1 MFFMKN
7 INKILYL
14 IGVFSIVNILIW
26 LYKNNF
32 QNNEPVRWYVSG
44 GFEKMSS
51 DDIQDSI
58 YVNGYMND
66 TLINDVKVASNIAC
80 VIIREH
86 LKKDLNNSDEFKIY
100 SVNKE
105 LWAIYRNDSDKLLLL
120 MQKRD
125 GKILY
130 INSYE

>member
-14 IGVFSIVNILIW
+14 VGVFSIVNILIW
-26 LYKNNF
+26 LYNNNF

-44 GFEKMSS
+44 GFEKMPS

>member
-14 IGVFSIVNILIW
+14 VGVFSIVNILIW
-26 LYKNNF
+26 LYKNNCP
-32 QNNEPVRWYVSG
+32 NNEPIRWYVSG

-66 TLINDVKVASNIAC
+66 TLINDVKVASNI
-80 VIIREH
+80 
-86 LKKDLNNSDEFKIY
+86 
-100 SVNKE
+100 
-105 LWAIYRNDSDKLLLL
+105 
-120 MQKRD
+120 
-125 GKILY
+125 
-130 INSYE
+130 

>member
-14 IGVFSIVNILIW
+14 VGVFSIVNILIW
-26 LYKNNF
+26 LYKNNCP
-32 QNNEPVRWYVSG
+32 NNEPIRWNVSG

>member
-1 MFFMKN
+1 MKY

-14 IGVFSIVNILIW
+14 VGVFSIIYILIL
-26 LYKNNF
+26 LYENNC
-32 QNNEPVRWYVSG
+32 QNNETIRWYVNG
-44 GFEKMSS
+44 GFEEMSS
-51 DDIQDSI
+51 DHIQDSI

>member
-1 MFFMKN
+1 MSFMKN

-14 IGVFSIVNILIW
+14 VGVFSIVNILIW
-26 LYKNNF
+26 LYKNNC
-32 QNNEPVRWYVSG
+32 QNNEPIRWYVSG
-44 GFEKMSS
+44 GFEKMPS

>member
-14 IGVFSIVNILIW
+14 VGVFSIVNILIW
-26 LYKNNF
+26 LYKNNCP
-32 QNNEPVRWYVSG
+32 NNEPIRWYVSG

-51 DDIQDSI
+51 YDIQDSI

-66 TLINDVKVASNIAC
+66 TLINDVKVASNIAY
-80 VIIREH
+80 VIMKEH

-105 LWAIYRNDSDKLLLL
+105 LWAIYSNDSNKLLLL
-120 MQKRD
+120 MQKKD
-125 GKILY
+125 CKILY
-130 INSYE
+130 INCYE

>member
-14 IGVFSIVNILIW
+14 VGVFSIVNILIW
-26 LYKNNF
+26 LYKNNCP
-32 QNNEPVRWYVSG
+32 NNEPIRWYVSG

-51 DDIQDSI
+51 YDIQDSI

-66 TLINDVKVASNIAC
+66 TLINDVKVASNIAY
-80 VIIREH
+80 VIMKEH

>member
-14 IGVFSIVNILIW
+14 VGVFSIVNILIW
-26 LYKNNF
+26 LYKNNCH
-32 QNNEPVRWYVSG
+32 NNESIRWYVSG

>member
-1 MFFMKN
+1 MKY

-14 IGVFSIVNILIW
+14 VGVFSIIYILIL
-26 LYKNNF
+26 LYENNC
-32 QNNEPVRWYVSG
+32 QNNETIRWYVNG
-44 GFEKMSS
+44 GFEEMSS
-51 DDIQDSI
+51 DHIQDSI
-58 YVNGYMND
+58 YVNGYTND

>member
-14 IGVFSIVNILIW
+14 VGVFSIFNILIW
-26 LYKNNF
+26 LYKNNCP
-32 QNNEPVRWYVSG
+32 NNESIRWYVSG

>member
-14 IGVFSIVNILIW
+14 VGVFSIVNILIW
-26 LYKNNF
+26 LYKNNCP
-32 QNNEPVRWYVSG
+32 NNEPIRWCVSG

>member
-14 IGVFSIVNILIW
+14 VGVFSIVNILIW
-26 LYKNNF
+26 LYKNNCP
-32 QNNEPVRWYVSG
+32 NNEPIRCYVSG

-66 TLINDVKVASNIAC
+66 TLINDVKVASNIAY
-80 VIIREH
+80 VIMKEH

>member
-1 MFFMKN
+1 
-7 INKILYL
+7 
-14 IGVFSIVNILIW
+14 
-26 LYKNNF
+26 
-32 QNNEPVRWYVSG
+32 
-44 GFEKMSS
+44 MSS

-66 TLINDVKVASNIAC
+66 TLINDVKVASNIAY
-80 VIIREH
+80 VIMKEH